1 MREVVVIPGDGIG
14 PEVVGAARRV
24 LEATDMDVSFSEMPM
39 GADAEEAY
47 GAPLPE
53 ETVEAVRDA
62 DAALKGPVRTPIG
75 AGFRSVNVEL
85 RKRLEL
91 YANVRPC
98 RYMEGVSSR
107 IRDPEGIDT
116 VIFRENLEDLY
127 AGIEFEE
134 GSTPAH
140 ELRHFLQENGHRV
153 RQDSGYSIKPISRS
167 GSERLIRRAFEYAVE
182 HGREKVTVVDKSNI
196 MKYTDGLFMEV
207 AERVAEDFDVEY
219 EHVLVDNMCQQ
230 LVMRPEE
237 YGVIATQNIY
247 GDILSDLAAGLVGGL
262 GVVPSANLGDEHA
275 VFASV
280 HGTAPDIAGQGVA
293 NPMAVVLAGAML
305 ADHLG
310 AEEEGDRIR
319 AAVEE
324 VVHSGETL
332 TADMG
337 GDASTEEVTDAIIG
351 AL

>member
-1 MREVVVIPGDGIG
+1 MNEVILIPGDGIG

-24 LEATDMDVSFSEMPM
+24 LEATGMAVSFSEMPM
-39 GADAEEAY
+39 GADAQQEY
-47 GAPLPE
+47 GVPLPE
-53 ETVEAVRDA
+53 ETVDAVREA

-98 RYMEGVSSR
+98 RYMAGVSTR
-107 IRDPEGIDT
+107 IRDPEDIDM

-134 GSTPAH
+134 GSPGAR
-140 ELRHFLQENGHRV
+140 ELRKLLADHDHSTRE
-153 RQDSGYSIKPISRS
+153 DAGYSIKPISRT
-167 GSERLIRRAFEYAVE
+167 GSERLIRRAFEYAAE
-182 HGREKVTVVDKSNI
+182 NGRERVTVVDKSNI

-207 AERVAEDFDVEY
+207 AERVAEDYDVGY

-293 NPMAVVLAGAML
+293 NPMAVILAGAML
-305 ADHLG
+305 ADHLD
-310 AEEEGDRIR
+310 AQDDGDRIR
-319 AAVEE
+319 TAVAD
-324 VVHSGETL
+324 VVRSGETL

-337 GDASTEEVTDAIIG
+337 GSASTEAVTDAIID